1 MGVQDTMRVEH
12 ARMGVQDKS
21 PCTSPPFNNHL
32 PNAVTDPY
40 FSPDLDRKYLLIV
53 RGLQPLIGRILL
65 GNLMED
71 LACDTSTRRRI
82 WPRRARTCTGPRP

>member
-1 MGVQDTMRVEH
+1 MGVQDTMGVEH

-40 FSPDLDRKYLLIV
+40 FSPDLDRI
-53 RGLQPLIGRILL
+53 
-65 GNLMED
+65 
-71 LACDTSTRRRI
+71 S
-82 WPRRARTCTGPRP
+82 